1 MHTVCEL
8 QSFKRAAADEG
19 MTEAEVRALI
29 DHLAA
34 HPRAGDVM
42 QGTGTGGCR
51 KLRWAGKGKGKRG
64 A

>member
-1 MHTVCEL
+1 
-8 QSFKRAAADEG
+8 

-29 DHLAA
+29 DHLAT
-34 HPRAGDVM
+34 HPMAGDVM
-42 QGTGTGGCR
+42 QGTGGCR